1 MDHSNIE
8 NNQETTPVIHTI
20 PDEFYGGVK
29 RSAAPAAAGQVTVSS
44 YPAGPTVP
52 ARAGIL
58 PKTAFFKS
66 PKFILIAG
74 IGLFVVLVGVAAFY
88 YIRQAQIT
96 RQKLLKPASVP
107 TAIAPSPPPAA
118 PETVPTEAPTSTPE
132 EAAAPTITPPAAPFS
147 VIFPFKNYTKN
158 IDTDNDGLT
167 DEEEKIFGTEI
178 EKPDSDSDGYVDSL
192 EVANL
197 YNPLGFK
204 PVRLLD
210 SGKVKVY
217 LNPTFNY
224 SIFYPESWI
233 SQALDA
239 NNKDVMFTSATG
251 EFIEVLAE
259 DNPLKMSVEAWYLSQ
274 SPGVEASQ
282 LEHFTTKEKFEGVKS
297 PDGLVAYLPSGD
309 KIFVINYNI
318 GLKTEVNF
326 LNTFEMMIN
335 SFRAQGSLED
345 LPFGGQAATG
355 TATITE

>member
-1 MDHSNIE
+1 MDQSNIE
-8 NNQETTPVIHTI
+8 KNQEVTPEIHII
-20 PDEFYGGVK
+20 PSEFYGGVK
-29 RSAAPAAAGQVTVSS
+29 HKVALPAPGTAPVSGIPVPPAAA
-44 YPAGPTVP
+44 PVP
-52 ARAGIL
+52 
-58 PKTAFFKS
+58 PFFKS
-66 PKFILIAG
+66 TKFILIAS
-74 IGLFVVLVGVAAFY
+74 ITVFVLVIGGFAFY
-88 YIRQAQIT
+88 YIQQAQKT
-96 RQKLLKPASVP
+96 RQKLLKPPSVP
-107 TAIAPSPPPAA
+107 AAIAPSPPPAA
-118 PETVPTEAPTSTPE
+118 PEIVPTEAPTSTPE
-132 EAAAPTITPPAAPFS
+132 EAATSAITPPAAPFS
-147 VIFPFKNYTKN
+147 VIFPFKNYTKD

-192 EVANL
+192 EVENL

-239 NNKDVMFTSATG
+239 NNKEVMFTSATG

-345 LPFGGQAATG
+345 LPFGGQ
-355 TATITE
+355 TATSAPIQ